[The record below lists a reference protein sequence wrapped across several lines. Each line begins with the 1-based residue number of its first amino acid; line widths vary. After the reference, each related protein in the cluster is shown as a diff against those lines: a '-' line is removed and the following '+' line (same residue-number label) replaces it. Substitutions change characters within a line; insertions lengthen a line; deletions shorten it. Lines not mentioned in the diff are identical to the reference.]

1 MLNKYGNKFQEVS
14 DSGDETYYVRHFGVC
29 QIGEKDIELAV
40 VANIKNLDGYIS
52 ASEIP
57 KEGKFQLSTSLV
69 PYPKYMSKKLLEE
82 ANDDGVSVSDNELV
96 NVDNYMGGLNY
107 SPSEIV
113 YFKDSESAESYLMS
127 KELNDSIDG
136 NATMIGYVLDKN
148 YNRIGQTNWDYLR
161 YMIGETE
168 RFANGGAV
176 NAKSAKKRLEY
187 LRKELRAERISY
199 GELVELQSLKEYI
212 DSGDVELLQ
221 AAGVPEFE
229 QQADIEYSKIYDVL
243 KEKIDDAIGDI
254 KYENTYTAQGE
265 EVDHESRDGFMPF
278 TDGGYNK
285 KWFEYESMLSGTK
298 LPTKQLDEIVAKHLN
313 DSYKLAQER
322 FEKEYPS
329 IVEQLGKGNIDYNS
343 LKEAGYDDEA
353 EQLSE
358 WESDTADDSIM
369 MGISAYYY
377 APDNRLALK
386 NKHTVAMSGYVNL
399 EAPYHRSGNLEDYKE
414 ITFSFNSL
422 SELKKETTAAL
433 SKIIAWFK
441 GSDYN
446 KSKTKLGINKMAQ
459 GGTLSHYHEIIQTAT
474 GCPTEDLQEVENYMR
489 DVIIG
494 DNLSSYSRE
503 LLSAAAKSSWSD
515 IQYFRTPAGKAYL
528 ESGLTKKYVPQFQD
542 GGAVRANR
550 SPVIRYAN
558 FEDGSHINLLRLNP
572 LKGSGTLYKSDYKY
586 AVSESSKEGGQKVTN
601 FKDLKGSENAFDDL
615 VAKRKLKTDLTK
627 TKYTQ
632 NYADGGILGAK
643 KETFFFGWFK

>member
-229 QQADIEYSKIYDVL
+229 QQVVDEEYYEEGSFYKLISPFSGIDAGGVFMAGKYFDDLGWQFFEVEGNEINYGFPIYSL
-243 KEKIDDAIGDI
+243 P
-254 KYENTYTAQGE
+254 
-265 EVDHESRDGFMPF
+265 SSPP
-278 TDGGYNK
+278 NK
-285 KWFEYESMLSGTK
+285 KPK
-298 LPTKQLDEIVAKHLN
+298 L
-313 DSYKLAQER
+313 KLLQG
-322 FEKEYPS
+322 YS
-329 IVEQLGKGNIDYNS
+329 LGG
-343 LKEAGYDDEA
+343 E
-353 EQLSE
+353 
-358 WESDTADDSIM
+358 
-369 MGISAYYY
+369 
-377 APDNRLALK
+377 
-386 NKHTVAMSGYVNL
+386 
-399 EAPYHRSGNLEDYKE
+399 
-414 ITFSFNSL
+414 
-422 SELKKETTAAL
+422 
-433 SKIIAWFK
+433 
-441 GSDYN
+441 
-446 KSKTKLGINKMAQ
+446 
-459 GGTLSHYHEIIQTAT
+459 
-474 GCPTEDLQEVENYMR
+474 
-489 DVIIG
+489 
-494 DNLSSYSRE
+494 
-503 LLSAAAKSSWSD
+503 
-515 IQYFRTPAGKAYL
+515 
-528 ESGLTKKYVPQFQD
+528 
-542 GGAVRANR
+542 
-550 SPVIRYAN
+550 
-558 FEDGSHINLLRLNP
+558 
-572 LKGSGTLYKSDYKY
+572 
-586 AVSESSKEGGQKVTN
+586 KEGGK
-601 FKDLKGSENAFDDL
+601 FKKGGVLS
-615 VAKRKLKTDLTK
+615 TK
-627 TKYTQ
+627 
-632 NYADGGILGAK
+632 K
-643 KETFFFGWFK
+643 KFFWWF